1 MTMSPIF
8 FAWVASITYGL
19 YSVVAKLIGKY
30 KLKNTYQFSFFATL
44 FSGIVMAIVSYIN
57 GGRIAFNWT
66 YILLAAIFLALG
78 NILYITAL
86 KILDVSVMSPLFNI
100 RVAITVILGFLIL
113 GETFSVKSIILI
125 AIIFIAGF
133 FASMDEEF
141 SIKSFFTK
149 KIGIG
154 LFFMLVLSIQSILIN
169 RAIDQTNYWTAT
181 LWISLLAIIFS
192 LVFLY
197 SKFKNDLRHT
207 KPKDYLGVGL
217 LAIIGCIGDLSAFKA
232 FESSVGLSSV
242 IISLP
247 LSMIIVFILSIWKPT
262 LLEKH
267 SLKVYLV
274 RFVAAG
280 VMIWGALQ
288 LR

>member
-1 MTMSPIF
+1 MSPIF

-66 YILLAAIFLALG
+66 YILLAAVFLAFG
-78 NILYITAL
+78 NILYVTAL

-100 RVAITVILGFLIL
+100 RVAITVIIGFLIL

-133 FASMDEEF
+133 FTSMDEEF

-154 LFFMLVLSIQSILIN
+154 LFFMLVLSIQSIFIN

-192 LVFLY
+192 FVFLY
-197 SKFKNDLRHT
+197 PKFKNDLRHT

-280 VMIWGALQ
+280 IMIWGALQ

>member
-1 MTMSPIF
+1 MSPII
-8 FAWVASITYGL
+8 FAWIASITYGL

-30 KLKNTYQFSFFATL
+30 KLKNTYQFSFFATF
-44 FSGIVMAIVSYIN
+44 FSGIIMAVVSYIN

-66 YILLAAIFLALG
+66 YILLAAIFLAFG
-78 NILYITAL
+78 NILYLTAL
-86 KILDVSVMSPLFNI
+86 KVLDVSVISPLFNL
-100 RVAITVILGFLIL
+100 RVAITVLLGFFIL
-113 GETFSVKSIILI
+113 GENFSFRSLIIIL
-125 AIIFIAGF
+125 IIFIAGF
-133 FASMDEEF
+133 FASMDEKF

-149 KIGIG
+149 NISIG
-154 LFFMLVLSIQSILIN
+154 LFFMLVLSVQSIFIN
-169 RAIDQTNYWTAT
+169 RAIDQTSYWTAM

-192 LVFLY
+192 FVFLY
-197 SKFKNDLRHT
+197 PKFKNDLRHT
-207 KPKDYLGVGL
+207 KLKNYLGVGL
-217 LAIIGCIGDLSAFKA
+217 LAIIGGIGDLAAFKA
-232 FESSVGLSSV
+232 FESNVGLSSV

-280 VMIWGALQ
+280 IMIWGALQ
-288 LR
+288 LK

>member
-1 MTMSPIF
+1 MSPLF
-8 FAWVASITYGL
+8 FAWFASITYGF
-19 YSVVAKLIGKY
+19 YSVVAKFVGKY
-30 KLKNTYQFSFFATL
+30 KIKNAYQFSFFYTL
-44 FSGIVMAIVSYIN
+44 FSGIVMATVSYLN

-78 NILYITAL
+78 NVLFLTAL
-86 KILDVSVMSPLFNI
+86 KVLDVSVISPLFNI
-100 RVAITVILGFLIL
+100 RTAITVLLGFLIL
-113 GETFSVKSIILI
+113 GETFFNKSIIII

-133 FASMDEEF
+133 FTSMDEKF

-149 KIGIG
+149 NIGIG
-154 LFFMLVLSIQSILIN
+154 LFLMLVLSIQSVFIN
-169 RAIDQTNYWTAT
+169 LAINQTTYWTAT
-181 LWISLLAIIFS
+181 LWMSLWSIIFS
-192 LVFLY
+192 FVFLY
-197 SKFKNDLRHT
+197 PKFKNDLKKT

-217 LAIIGCIGDLSAFKA
+217 LAIIGGMGDLAAFKA
-232 FESSVGLSSV
+232 FESNVGMSSV

-247 LSMIIVFILSIWKPT
+247 ISMIIVFNLSIWKPA

-280 VMIWGALQ
+280 IMIWGALQ
-288 LR
+288 LK